1 LTLGALRSCN
11 GHLMHSPVP
20 ALRGSV
26 LFVVM
31 VMAAIAVSCAGT
43 SGAGARGAV
52 ASADL
57 SRLGLGSEEPGVPSS
72 IPTFQLGVVPGNSAS
87 APLPTDAPAAIRGL
101 PALPSCGAEVLFEQ
115 DVDLSPIPTAPGPV
129 TDAETNQQA
138 ADCLISAWQ
147 NGRPAELVT
156 SSISDEA
163 DEIYSIYRL
172 PGNGTVDVIVRV
184 RAHADQTIA
193 WTRRTCRQL
202 SVQQGAVT
210 PADCEAEAPVS

>member
-1 LTLGALRSCN
+1 MR
-11 GHLMHSPVP
+11 SPVW
-20 ALRGSV
+20 ALRGSA
-26 LFVVM
+26 LLAVM
-31 VMAAIAVSCAGT
+31 VMAAIAVSCAGV
-43 SGAGARGAV
+43 SSDGARGAV

-57 SRLGLGSEEPGVPSS
+57 SRMGLGSGELAVPSS
-72 IPTFQLGVVPGNSAS
+72 MPTFQLGVVPGNSVK
-87 APLPTDAPAAIRGL
+87 APLPTGAPTSIRSL
-101 PALPSCGAEVLFEQ
+101 SVLPSCGAEVLFEQ

-172 PGNGTVDVIVRV
+172 PGDGTVDVIVRV

-193 WTRRTCRQL
+193 WTIRICRQL

-210 PADCEAEAPVS
+210 PADCEAEAPVN